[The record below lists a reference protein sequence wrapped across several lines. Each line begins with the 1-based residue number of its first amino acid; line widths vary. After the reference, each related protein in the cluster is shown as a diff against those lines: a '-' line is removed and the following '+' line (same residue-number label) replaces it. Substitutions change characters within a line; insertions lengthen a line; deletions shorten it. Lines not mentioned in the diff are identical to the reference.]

1 MERKKKKL
9 KEVKNVT
16 LRYCRS
22 QLLPAMGKALLRSP
36 EIALLTVSHI
46 LSDHLDLSAFAT
58 DLGKSFATNLKS
70 KDDATREDATK
81 AILGKGGSFLAKRLV
96 FLVEF
101 TYINLWCFLY
111 KICS

>member
-1 MERKKKKL
+1 
-9 KEVKNVT
+9 
-16 LRYCRS
+16 
-22 QLLPAMGKALLRSP
+22 MGKALLRSP

-96 FLVEF
+96 EF

-111 KICS
+111 KICSKHKKMISS

>member
-1 MERKKKKL
+1 M
-9 KEVKNVT
+9 T

-96 FLVEF
+96 FWLNLPILIF
-101 TYINLWCFLY
+101 GAFYIRYVHNI
-111 KICS
+111 KK